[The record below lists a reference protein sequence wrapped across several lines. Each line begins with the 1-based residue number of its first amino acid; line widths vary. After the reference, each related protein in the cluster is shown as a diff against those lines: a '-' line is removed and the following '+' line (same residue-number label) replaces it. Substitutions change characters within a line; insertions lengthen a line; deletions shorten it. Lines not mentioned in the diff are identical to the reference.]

1 MTDFNNLNTNE
12 NVNPAGEAPNNPSP
26 TEFLNE
32 NRAAKSHSYQKEP
45 KIPLSS
51 DLMKEKIK
59 IRSDAQVIG
68 SAFIVMYGV
77 ILLLNII
84 FVLISN
90 AFRFAGYPE
99 ITEALGSPVSL
110 QALEIIFSL
119 IAFTLP
125 FILIF
130 RLSKIRISDLMCFS
144 VPKFRLAVPLFLFGI
159 SFCSFANIAS
169 AISDAMFDSIFSEQ
183 NVGYYVP
190 RPENPIGIYGFII
203 ALVSTVIVPAFVE
216 EFACRGLILG
226 LLKKHGEGFAVVVSA
241 LLFGA
246 MHGNFEQWPF
256 AFLVGLV
263 LGFITIKSGTLL
275 IAIAVHAF
283 NNFIS
288 IVFEYFLKDVPAI
301 YQDVGYM
308 IFLCI
313 CLLLGILAIFMLNGK
328 DEGLYSFKPSKMK
341 SSGIKKITWFFT
353 SVTILIYT
361 AICLFESLQ
370 FFEF

>member
-12 NVNPAGEAPNNPSP
+12 NVNPEGEAQNNTSP
-26 TEFLNE
+26 TEFLYE
-32 NRAAKSHSYQKEP
+32 NGAVTSHSYQKGP
-45 KIPLSS
+45 QMPLSPE
-51 DLMKEKIK
+51 LMKEKIK
-59 IRSDAQVIG
+59 IRSDGQVIG

-90 AFRFAGYPE
+90 AFRIAGYPE
-99 ITEALGSPVSL
+99 ITEQLGSPVSL
-110 QALEIIFSL
+110 QALEIFFSL

-125 FILIF
+125 FIFIF

-144 VPKFRLAVPLFLFGI
+144 VPKFKLAVPLFLFGI

-169 AISDAMFDSIFSEQ
+169 AISDAVFDGIFSEQ

-190 RPENPIGIYGFII
+190 KPENPTGIYGFII
-203 ALVSTVIVPAFVE
+203 AFVSTVIVPAFVE

-226 LLKKHGEGFAVVVSA
+226 LLKKHGEGFAVVASS
-241 LLFGA
+241 LLFSL
-246 MHGNFEQWPF
+246 MHGNFEQIPF

-263 LGFITIKSGTLL
+263 LGFITVKSGTIL

-283 NNFIS
+283 NNSIS
-288 IVFEYFLKDVPAI
+288 IVFEYLLKDVPSL
-301 YQDVGYM
+301 YQDIGYM
-308 IFLCI
+308 IFLVI
-313 CLLLGILAIFMLNGK
+313 CLLLGIFAIFMLNGK

-341 SSGIKKITWFFT
+341 SSNGKKLIWFFT

-361 AICLFESLQ
+361 AVCLLESLQ